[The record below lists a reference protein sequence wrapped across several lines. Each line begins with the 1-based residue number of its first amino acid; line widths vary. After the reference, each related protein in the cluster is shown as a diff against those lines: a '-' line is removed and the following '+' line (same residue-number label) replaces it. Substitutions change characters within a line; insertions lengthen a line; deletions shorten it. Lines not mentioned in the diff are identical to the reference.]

1 MSSSPNLAETAPR
14 RGDKLDPIIDILAYF
29 TAARRYGYVDAL
41 AGALNP
47 EIAKAVIADA
57 LRDFEVSCGGGK
69 SKEECVKCP
78 SIDPDSLRNA
88 IEMLDRML
96 GKLDK
101 PGKGFF
107 ETIRS
112 MTLKALS
119 RAPSLRIRP
128 CKKDEG
134 SGS

>member
-47 EIAKAVIADA
+47 EVAKAVIADA
-57 LRDFEVSCGGGK
+57 LRDFEVSCGGGR

-88 IEMLDRML
+88 IEMLDK
-96 GKLDK
+96 KLDK
-101 PGKGFF
+101 VGEDFF
-107 ETIRS
+107 KTIRS
-112 MTLKALS
+112 MTLKVLG
-119 RAPSLRIRP
+119 RAPGLRIRP